1 MSKKRYEFVP
11 IYRCR
16 KCQEVVGTMGETYFA
31 DKVKDGYSI
40 SEEYALER
48 LESYSN
54 KTRIHRDCM
63 GVCEVIRFDRKD

>member
-16 KCQEVVGTMGETYFA
+16 KCQKIVGTMGETYFA
-31 DKVKDGYSI
+31 DKERDGYSI

-48 LESYSN
+48 LESYSS
-54 KTRIHRDCM
+54 KTRIHEGCM
-63 GVCEVIRFDRKD
+63 GVCEIISFDRKD

>member
-11 IYRCR
+11 VYKCR
-16 KCQEVVGTMGETYFA
+16 KCKEIVGTMGETYYA

-48 LESYSN
+48 LEPHSN
-54 KTRIHRDCM
+54 NTRIHKGCM
-63 GVCEVIRFDRKD
+63 GVCEIIRFDRKD